1 MVKKNFHHGDLR
13 NALIELALEE
23 IEKVGQDN
31 LSLRELAKTLGVSRA
46 APYRHFENKESLL
59 TTIAEIGLER
69 LAVSYTKAFDTQ
81 ASGRERLRFAC
92 RAYIDFAT
100 EQPELYRLIFSGDL
114 DWQEVLEGT
123 ADSSFYANSDQQWNE
138 WSLGSPAETFG
149 FFENMVAAA
158 LGADGD
164 NNTDAQLLRNT
175 TLIIWSMLHGCAKL
189 KMDGM
194 LSAFTDVDAF
204 EYVLLAVA
212 SNAKALKG

>member
-13 NALIELALEE
+13 NALIELALDE
-23 IEKVGQDN
+23 IEKVGRDN

-46 APYRHFENKESLL
+46 APYRHFESKETLL

-69 LAVSYTKAFDTQ
+69 LADSYTSAVATE

-92 RAYIDFAT
+92 RAYIEFASG
-100 EQPELYRLIFSGDL
+100 QPELYRLIFSGDL
-114 DWQEVLEGT
+114 DWQDALEGMT
-123 ADSSFYANSDQQWNE
+123 DFNSDTNLCHQRDE
-138 WSLGSPAETFG
+138 RSLGSPVGSFS
-149 FFENMVAAA
+149 FFETMVAAA
-158 LGADGD
+158 LGADGK
-164 NNTDAQLLRNT
+164 NGADAHSVRNT

-204 EYVLLAVA
+204 ESVLLTVA